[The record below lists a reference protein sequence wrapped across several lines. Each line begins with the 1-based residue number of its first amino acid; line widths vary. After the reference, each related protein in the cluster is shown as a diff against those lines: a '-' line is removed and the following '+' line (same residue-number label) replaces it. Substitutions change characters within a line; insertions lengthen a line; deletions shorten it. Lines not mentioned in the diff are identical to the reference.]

1 MLKFNQYRFVL
12 TLLVIG
18 TLFSCTKN
26 EEYKIPEST
35 SVLTNDCIKRS
46 LGPNIASLPIE
57 FVYAMAL
64 PKDKGK
70 LISAEVEASIE
81 GAAGTYLENRSF
93 YTNPS
98 GVDVPI
104 TVASPSFKDGKIQR
118 VTFVV
123 DTNAAALRYY
133 YIPPASAKGQ
143 EVSFTFKAVASNGST
158 VTYKMGPYKISKMD
172 IKRNIAVSNAN
183 VSFISIE
190 DMAAYNAT
198 DAATRA
204 AKIDLVYLYRATP
217 AAFLHGLVSPG
228 SDPVNLPGVTVPAGV
243 NRKSKLQ
250 KTFNL
255 QDRNLAQLQFGIYV
269 DDLDFQ
275 QIDLKNSPDYAIGL
289 RAEAG
294 TWVETQDGKYRAYI
308 FVNSVSTTG
317 TGSAVISMLRYAL

>member
-1 MLKFNQYRFVL
+1 MLKFNRYHFIL

-26 EEYKIPEST
+26 EEYKIPDAVSD
-35 SVLTNDCIKRS
+35 LTNDCIKRS

-64 PKDKGK
+64 PKGKGK

-81 GAAGTYLENRSF
+81 GAAGTFLENRSF
-93 YTNPS
+93 FTNSS
-98 GVDVPI
+98 GFDVPI
-104 TVASPSFKDGKIQR
+104 VVGSPSFKDGKISR
-118 VTFVV
+118 VTFIV
-123 DTNAAALRYY
+123 DTNAASLRYY
-133 YIPPASAKGQ
+133 YVPPASAKGQ
-143 EVSFTFKAVASNGST
+143 EVSFTFKAISSNGAT

-172 IKRNIAVSNAN
+172 IRRNIAVSNN
-183 VSFISIE
+183 NISYISIE
-190 DMAAYNAT
+190 DMTAYNAT
-198 DAATRA
+198 AAAANA
-204 AKIDLVYLYRATP
+204 AKIDLVYVFSTTP

-228 SDPVNLPGVTVPAGV
+228 SNPVNLPGITLPAGL

-269 DDLDFQ
+269 DDIDFQ
-275 QIDLKNSPDYAIGL
+275 QINLSTSPDFAIGL

-294 TWVETQDGKYRAYI
+294 AWVETQDGKYRAFI
-308 FVNSVSTTG
+308 FLNSVNAN
-317 TGSAVISMLRYAL
+317 GSAVLSMLRYAL